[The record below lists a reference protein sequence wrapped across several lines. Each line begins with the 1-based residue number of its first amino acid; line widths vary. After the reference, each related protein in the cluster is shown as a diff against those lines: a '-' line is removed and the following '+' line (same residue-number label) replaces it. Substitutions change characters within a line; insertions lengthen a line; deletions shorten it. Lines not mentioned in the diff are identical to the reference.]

1 LRDLPRA
8 GAGMDNVCEATSF
21 IEITLTE
28 PALSDRFSR
37 LKEVD
42 NVLDSRVVAI
52 SHQFHWRTSFAGIV
66 RTAQPGGDEILLHHT
81 RQTLKNLPDALNLL
95 LVGGIRGSERVIWPL
110 FVLAFGLPGWVGYR
124 FGRRWPVLESC
135 PKCGVDVPRDRED
148 CTDCEVAFPGPAL
161 KGTEVFA

>member
-1 LRDLPRA
+1 VIAQLLAAGLAWLCYRRQVRYRA
-8 GAGMDNVCEATSF
+8 
-21 IEITLTE
+21 
-28 PALSDRFSR
+28 
-37 LKEVD
+37 
-42 NVLDSRVVAI
+42 
-52 SHQFHWRTSFAGIV
+52 
-66 RTAQPGGDEILLHHT
+66 T
-81 RQTLKNLPDALNLL
+81 R
-95 LVGGIRGSERVIWPL
+95 SERVLWPL